1 MSRNKIIPYQR
12 KMRAIARKL
21 RKNMTLSEVLL
32 WQQIRKRKLGFQFHR
47 QVPMLTFVVD
57 FYCHELMLALEID
70 GISHDN
76 PQNKASDQERQKL
89 LESYGVKFIRIPDI
103 EVKRNLDGVVQYLEA
118 KVRELLNET
127 S

>member
-1 MSRNKIIPYQR
+1 
-12 KMRAIARKL
+12 MRAIARKL